1 MSNQHTEA
9 DQYAVLSIPAAE
21 GHSQKREVTCLF
33 EGLDG
38 KRLSLEAQERPPVSS
53 VVSIE
58 FHDALFLGE
67 VVRVAP
73 ANRGTWR
80 VEVKVEQILNGLQS
94 LVNLRARLLG
104 EPTVSPARQGQTS
117 FSLCA

>member
-1 MSNQHTEA
+1 MNNQHTEA

-21 GHSQKREVTCLF
+21 GHSEKRKVTCLF
-33 EGLDG
+33 EGLQG
-38 KRLSLEAQERPPVSS
+38 NRLSLEAQERPPISS

-80 VEVKVEQILNGLQS
+80 LEVKVEQILNGLQS
-94 LVNLRARLLG
+94 LVNLRTRLLG
-104 EPTVSPARQGQTS
+104 DPVRSARREPA